1 MAVMMLLFSCRS
13 QKNAA
18 DKNVD
23 SIAIGSS
30 PVRNIGDK
38 PEGAD
43 RSLIDSENGL
53 PERWC
58 ISSPTTGCI

>member
-1 MAVMMLLFSCRS
+1 MGVAVVAVMMLLFSCRS

-43 RSLIDSENGL
+43 RSLIDSEKRFAG
-53 PERWC
+53 
-58 ISSPTTGCI
+58 